1 MSSALPGNGQEQ
13 YNKELLCKDCKHS
26 RADWLARLIKAS
38 RQFSCTLPESWIPPD
53 YDPVIGLTKEG
64 YFQSAVTMRSPWNK
78 TCGAAATKWLPRKKK
93 HLFLMLRKVHFM
105 SDSRT
110 VTSTQARKSLLRAFR
125 AKRPLF
131 LWGPPGIGKSELVE
145 GITEELGGLMIDL
158 RLGQME
164 PTDIRGI
171 PFYNKELGK
180 MDWAPPI
187 ELPDE
192 EMAKDY
198 PIVVLFLDELN
209 SAAPSVQAAAYQL
222 ILNRRIGKYRL
233 PKNVVLVAAGNRES
247 DKGVTYRMPTPL
259 ANRFIHQEMKVDFAS
274 YQTWAVQNN
283 IHKDVV
289 GYLSFAKQ
297 DLYDFDSKSSSR
309 AFATPRTWTFVSEL
323 LDEDDGDADTLT
335 NLIAGTVGEGLAVKF
350 MAHRKISAR
359 LPNPEDILSG
369 KVTTL
374 DVKEVSAMYS
384 LVISMCYEL
393 KDAVARKIPDK
404 EFHAMSDNFLGYM
417 MKNFE
422 TELTV
427 MGARI
432 ALTTYNL
439 PFQPT
444 KLKNFDEFHQRF
456 GKYILQASA

>member
-1 MSSALPGNGQEQ
+1 
-13 YNKELLCKDCKHS
+13 
-26 RADWLARLIKAS
+26 
-38 RQFSCTLPESWIPPD
+38 
-53 YDPVIGLTKEG
+53 
-64 YFQSAVTMRSPWNK
+64 
-78 TCGAAATKWLPRKKK
+78 
-93 HLFLMLRKVHFM
+93 M

-110 VTSTQARKSLLRAFR
+110 VTSAQARNSLLTAF
-125 AKRPLF
+125 KVQRPLF

-145 GITEELGGLMIDL
+145 GIARDMGGLMIDL

-171 PFYNKELGK
+171 PFYNKDSGK
-180 MDWAPPI
+180 MDWAPPV

-192 EMAKDY
+192 ETASQY

-209 SAAPSVQAAAYQL
+209 SAPPSVQSAAYQL
-222 ILNRRIGKYRL
+222 ILNRRIGKYVL
-233 PKNVVLVAAGNRES
+233 PKNVVMVAAGNRES

-274 YQTWAVQNN
+274 WQEWAVTNKV
-283 IHKDVV
+283 HKDVV

-297 DLYDFDSKSSSR
+297 DLYDFDAKSASR
-309 AFATPRTWTFVSEL
+309 AFATPRSWNFVSEL
-323 LDEDDGDADTLT
+323 LSEGVDDETMT

-350 MAHRKISAR
+350 MAHRKIAGR
-359 LPNPEDILSG
+359 MPKPEDILSG
-369 KVTTL
+369 KVNDL

-393 KDAVARKIPDK
+393 KAAIEAKVDDK
-404 EFHAMSDNFLGYM
+404 KFHEMSDNFLGYM

-432 ALTTYNL
+432 ALTTYGL
-439 PFQPT
+439 PFLPT

-456 GKYILQASA
+456 GKYILQASAS

>member
-1 MSSALPGNGQEQ
+1 
-13 YNKELLCKDCKHS
+13 
-26 RADWLARLIKAS
+26 
-38 RQFSCTLPESWIPPD
+38 
-53 YDPVIGLTKEG
+53 
-64 YFQSAVTMRSPWNK
+64 
-78 TCGAAATKWLPRKKK
+78 
-93 HLFLMLRKVHFM
+93 M
-105 SDSRT
+105 SDTRT
-110 VTSTQARKSLLRAFR
+110 VTSAQARKSLLKAFR
-125 AKRPLF
+125 VQRPLF

-145 GITEELGGLMIDL
+145 NITTELGGLMIEL

-171 PFYNKELGK
+171 PFYNKDIGK
-180 MDWAPPI
+180 MDWAPPV

-209 SAAPSVQAAAYQL
+209 SAAPSVQSAAYQL

-233 PKNVVLVAAGNRES
+233 PKNVVMVAAGNRES

-259 ANRFIHQEMKVDFAS
+259 ANRFLHQEMKVDFAS
-274 YQTWAVQNN
+274 WQEWAVTHKV
-283 IHKDVV
+283 HKDVV

-309 AFATPRTWTFVSEL
+309 AFATPRTWSFVSEL
-323 LDEDDGDADTLT
+323 LEEDDSDDNTLT

-350 MAHRKISAR
+350 MAHRKISGR
-359 LPNPEDILSG
+359 MPQPEDILSG

-393 KDAVARKIPDK
+393 KAAVENKVESK
-404 EFHAMSDNFLGYM
+404 KFHEMADNFLGYM

-432 ALTTYNL
+432 ALTTYDL
-439 PFQPT
+439 PFLPT

>member
-1 MSSALPGNGQEQ
+1 
-13 YNKELLCKDCKHS
+13 
-26 RADWLARLIKAS
+26 
-38 RQFSCTLPESWIPPD
+38 
-53 YDPVIGLTKEG
+53 
-64 YFQSAVTMRSPWNK
+64 
-78 TCGAAATKWLPRKKK
+78 
-93 HLFLMLRKVHFM
+93 M

-110 VTSTQARKSLLRAFR
+110 VTSAQARNSLLTAFR
-125 AKRPLF
+125 VKRPLF

-145 GITEELGGLMIDL
+145 GIARELNGLMIDL

-171 PFYNKELGK
+171 PFYNKDISK
-180 MDWAPPI
+180 MDWAPPV
-187 ELPDE
+187 ELPDAE
-192 EMAKDY
+192 TAKQY

-209 SAAPSVQAAAYQL
+209 SAAPSVQSAAYQL
-222 ILNRRIGKYRL
+222 ILNRRIGKYVL
-233 PKNVVLVAAGNRES
+233 PDNVVMVAAGNRES

-274 YQTWAVQNN
+274 WQEWAVNN
-283 IHKDVV
+283 RVHKDVV

-297 DLYDFDSKSSSR
+297 DLYDFDAKSASR
-309 AFATPRTWTFVSEL
+309 AFATPRSWSFVSQL
-323 LDEDDGDADTLT
+323 LDDRVDDETLT
-335 NLIAGTVGEGLAVKF
+335 NLVAGTVGEGLAVKF
-350 MAHRKISAR
+350 MAHRKIASR
-359 LPNPEDILSG
+359 MPNPADILAG

-393 KDAVARKIPDK
+393 KAAVETKVEDK
-404 EFHAMSDNFLGYM
+404 KFHEMADNFLGYM

-439 PFQPT
+439 PFLPT
-444 KLKNFDEFHQRF
+444 KMKNFDEFHQRF

>member
-1 MSSALPGNGQEQ
+1 MSE
-13 YNKELLCKDCKHS
+13 
-26 RADWLARLIKAS
+26 
-38 RQFSCTLPESWIPPD
+38 
-53 YDPVIGLTKEG
+53 
-64 YFQSAVTMRSPWNK
+64 
-78 TCGAAATKWLPRKKK
+78 
-93 HLFLMLRKVHFM
+93 
-105 SDSRT
+105 SRT
-110 VTSTQARKSLLRAFR
+110 VTSLQAKKSLLKAFKV
-125 AKRPLF
+125 KRPLF

-145 GITEELGGLMIDL
+145 GIANELGGLMIDL

-171 PFYNKELGK
+171 PFYNKDIGK
-180 MDWAPPI
+180 MDWAPPV

-192 EMAKDY
+192 ETAAQY
-198 PIVVLFLDELN
+198 PVVVLFLDELN
-209 SAAPSVQAAAYQL
+209 SAAPSVQSAAYQL

-233 PKNVVLVAAGNRES
+233 PDNVVMVAAGNRES

-274 YQTWAVQNN
+274 WQEWAVLNK

-297 DLYDFDSKSSSR
+297 DLYDFDAKSASR
-309 AFATPRTWTFVSEL
+309 AFATPRSWSFVSEL
-323 LDEDDGDADTLT
+323 LDDECDNDTVT

-350 MAHRKISAR
+350 MAHRKVASKM
-359 LPNPEDILSG
+359 PNPLDILKG
-369 KVTTL
+369 KVKDL
-374 DVKEVSAMYS
+374 NVKEVSAMYS

-393 KDAVARKIPDK
+393 KAAVENKTADK
-404 EFHAMSDNFLGYM
+404 EFHDMADNFLGYM

-432 ALTTYNL
+432 ALTTYDL
-439 PFQPT
+439 PFLPT
-444 KLKNFDEFHQRF
+444 KLKNFDGFHQRF

>member
-1 MSSALPGNGQEQ
+1 MSE
-13 YNKELLCKDCKHS
+13 
-26 RADWLARLIKAS
+26 
-38 RQFSCTLPESWIPPD
+38 
-53 YDPVIGLTKEG
+53 
-64 YFQSAVTMRSPWNK
+64 
-78 TCGAAATKWLPRKKK
+78 
-93 HLFLMLRKVHFM
+93 
-105 SDSRT
+105 SRT
-110 VTSTQARKSLLRAFR
+110 VNSIQARKALLQAF
-125 AKRPLF
+125 KVQRPVF

-187 ELPDE
+187 DLPDE
-192 EMAKDY
+192 ETASQY

-209 SAAPSVQAAAYQL
+209 SAPGSVQAAAYQL
-222 ILNRRIGKYRL
+222 ILNRRVGKYQL
-233 PKNVVLVAAGNRES
+233 PKNVVMVAAGNRES

-259 ANRFIHQEMKVDFAS
+259 ANRFIHLEMKTDFAS
-274 YQTWAVQNN
+274 YQIWAVKNN
-283 IHKDVV
+283 IHQDVV

-309 AFATPRTWTFVSEL
+309 AFATPRTWTFVSQL
-323 LDEDDGDADTLT
+323 LQDSDTDDETLT
-335 NLIAGTVGEGLAVKF
+335 NLIAGTIGEGLAVKF
-350 MAHRKISAR
+350 MAHRKISSR
-359 LPNPEDILSG
+359 LPQPEDILSG
-369 KVTTL
+369 KVKDL
-374 DVKEVSAMYS
+374 EIKEVSAMYS

-393 KDAVARKIPDK
+393 KDAVARKVPDK
-404 EFHAMSDNFLGYM
+404 EFHTMSDNFFGYM
-417 MKNFE
+417 MDNFE
-422 TELTV
+422 TELVV

-444 KLKNFDEFHQRF
+444 KLKNFDKFHQKY